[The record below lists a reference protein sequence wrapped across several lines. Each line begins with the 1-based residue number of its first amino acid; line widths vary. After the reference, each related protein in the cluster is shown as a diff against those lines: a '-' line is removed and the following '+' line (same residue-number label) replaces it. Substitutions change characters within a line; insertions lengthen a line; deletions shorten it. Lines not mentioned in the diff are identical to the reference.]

1 MALDYLNVTEVDS
14 ALLGLANAYPELCSV
29 ITLPHVTAESR
40 TCRALR
46 IGKAGTPKTK
56 GVLFT
61 GCMHGREWG
70 GADICV
76 YFAADLLEAYKGGA
90 GIKYGGRTFSAYQ
103 IKRIVEETDVF

>member
-1 MALDYLNVTEVDS
+1 MAVKYLNITEVES
-14 ALLGLANAYPELCSV
+14 ALLGLANAYPELCST
-29 ITLPHVTAESR
+29 ITLPHVTVEGR

-76 YFAADLLEAYKGGA
+76 YFAADLLEAYATSA
-90 GIKYGGRTFSAYQ
+90 GLKYGGKTFSARQ
-103 IKRIVEETDVF
+103 I